1 MASGDSFRDVEYLSA
16 KFTQINYNLF
26 LRFLR
31 IDLSNFTEIV
41 VNKKLL
47 QLTFMQNKNSNTQIK
62 KEIVNSIVHG
72 FGIIFGI
79 VSIPILIAFALKGS
93 NIRGVIGAAIY
104 GFCFL
109 QLFTFSTLYH
119 GFQNSQVKR
128 ILEILDHIS
137 IYFLI
142 AGTYTPFLLMY
153 LNNSFGISLLSIL
166 WGLTALGILFKIFF
180 LGKWKKISTL
190 IYIAM
195 GCIMVVGGRTFFEGI
210 PNNIL
215 TMILIGCA
223 LYLIGVVFY
232 LWDKYPYNHAIWHF
246 FVLAAAVCHYVAILL
261 AVATN

>member
-1 MASGDSFRDVEYLSA
+1 MP
-16 KFTQINYNLF
+16 T
-26 LRFLR
+26 
-31 IDLSNFTEIV
+31 
-41 VNKKLL
+41 
-47 QLTFMQNKNSNTQIK
+47 KNSDIQIK
-62 KEIVNSIVHG
+62 KELVNSIVHG

-79 VSIPILIAFALKGS
+79 VSIPILIAFAIKSDTTVG
-93 NIRGVIGAAIY
+93 IIGAVIY

-119 GFQNSQVKR
+119 GFQHAQAKH

-153 LNNSFGISLLSIL
+153 MNNSFGITLLSVL
-166 WGLTALGILFKIFF
+166 WGLTAIGIIFKIFF
-180 LGKWKKISTL
+180 TGKWKVFSTL

-195 GCIMVVGGRTFFEGI
+195 GCIMIVGGRTFFESI

-215 TMILIGCA
+215 TMILIGCT

-232 LWDKYPYNHAIWHF
+232 LWDKYPYNHAVWHF